1 MRGVIAV
8 AGRGRPMWLR
18 GGEGRW
24 GGVVGSVGGW
34 LAQRGEACDE
44 FRNRWRR
51 RPGHPT
57 RRQPCVSRDV
67 RTFKEEEEGGRCR
80 VLRPGSFSCSTKEF
94 TLLMYSRTCVCL
106 FLGCVCVFPGFLGL
120 GKAWKGLEGG
130 MDSGNRIHYHGKFQE
145 ARGDTN
151 TERDMIIIQTCLYF
165 SDPCKH
171 RLSIPVGPLQLY
183 VFSPFAASNGVVV
196 GLDKSVYLPS
206 AAAACK
212 MCEWCNSRCNSRCWL
227 RCPCPPPCPRP
238 PGL

>member
-1 MRGVIAV
+1 MGQ
-8 AGRGRPMWLR
+8 W
-18 GGEGRW
+18 
-24 GGVVGSVGGW
+24 VGGW
-34 LAQRGEACDE
+34 RKEGKHVTSLEIDGGGGRVTQHDDSRVCPATFALS
-44 FRNRWRR
+44 RR
-51 RPGHPT
+51 RRKKEGAAVCCVLVLSLAPLRSSHCSCIPGT
-57 RRQPCVSRDV
+57 R
-67 RTFKEEEEGGRCR
+67 
-80 VLRPGSFSCSTKEF
+80 
-94 TLLMYSRTCVCL
+94 VCL
-106 FLGCVCVFPGFLGL
+106 FLGCVCVFPGFFGL
-120 GKAWKGLEGG
+120 GKAWKGLESG
-130 MDSGNRIHYHGKFQE
+130 MDSGNRIHYHGNSRIPGETQTRK
-145 ARGDTN
+145 
-151 TERDMIIIQTCLYF
+151 RDMIIIQTCLYF